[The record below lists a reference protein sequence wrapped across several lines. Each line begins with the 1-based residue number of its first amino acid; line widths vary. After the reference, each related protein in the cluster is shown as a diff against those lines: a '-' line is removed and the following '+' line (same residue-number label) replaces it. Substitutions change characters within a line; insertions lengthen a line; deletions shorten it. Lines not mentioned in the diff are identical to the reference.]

1 MPTWTLAFPALPGAA
16 SLLPLHQILTEGQR
30 RVFSAPSQPYPIQ
43 PMSESTLEKHVF
55 QAEIQQLLDLVV
67 HSLYTDKEIFLRELI
82 SNASDA
88 MEKLRHIEATEKNI
102 HQPTLPMEIHITT
115 DEEAGTLTIS
125 DHGIGMSHE
134 ELVKNLGTIAHSG
147 TKAFLKAVKDGGGSP
162 QNMIGQFGVGFYS
175 AFMVADSV
183 AVHTRSWHADS
194 PELVWT
200 SDGKSGYEIEDA
212 SGLDRGSKLVLTLK
226 DDCKEYATE
235 SRIKHLIERY
245 SNFVGFP
252 ILLNGT
258 RVNEVEAL
266 WLKNKS
272 EVTDEQYKAFYQ
284 FACKAWDEP
293 QYRLHFSAD
302 APITINSLLFAPSEN
317 PERMGFT
324 KAEPA
329 VALYSRKVLID
340 AAPKDLL
347 PDWMRFMKGVVDSA
361 DIPLNI
367 SRETMQDSA
376 LIRKLGGVISKRVIK
391 MFEKEAEADP
401 EKYRAF
407 YKKFDR
413 FFKEGVATDY
423 ANREALAK
431 LLRFES
437 SLTDGG
443 AVCGFTDYVS
453 RMKDGQESIYYLVGG
468 SRDQIETSPYL
479 EAFRSRGLEVIY
491 FVDAVDEYV
500 VDSLGTFDGKKL
512 VSIRHGGVE
521 LDDVEQ
527 EGEALSAEQTTALC
541 DFLKNELGE
550 RVTSVSIGKRLV
562 DSPVIALVP
571 SDGMSPQMRQ
581 MMKAMDEN
589 FKDEVKVE
597 MEINPRHPLVKKL
610 AEAKDSNPEVAAL
623 VAGQLLDNALITAG
637 LLEDARDTVSRMNR
651 LMEKALG

>member
-1 MPTWTLAFPALPGAA
+1 MGIFRPVPTNR
-16 SLLPLHQILTEGQR
+16 SI
-30 RVFSAPSQPYPIQ
+30 
-43 PMSESTLEKHVF
+43 PMSVTTPEKHVF

-102 HQPTLPMEIHITT
+102 HQPTLPLEIHITT
-115 DEEAGTLTIS
+115 NEEARTLTIA
-125 DHGIGMSHE
+125 DHGIGMSHD

-147 TKAFLKAVKDGGGSP
+147 TKAFLKSVKEGGASP
-162 QNMIGQFGVGFYS
+162 ANMIGQFGVGFYS
-175 AFMVADSV
+175 AFMVADKV
-183 AVHTRSWHADS
+183 DVHSRSWHADS
-194 PELVWT
+194 PELVWS
-200 SDGKSGYEIEDA
+200 SDGKSGYEIEET
-212 SGLDRGSKLVLTLK
+212 SGLDRGSKLVLHLK
-226 DDCKEYATE
+226 EDCAEYATE
-235 SRIKHLIERY
+235 ARVKHLIETY

-272 EVTDEQYKAFYQ
+272 EITDEQYKAFYQ

-293 QYRLHFSAD
+293 SYRLHFSAD
-302 APITINSLLFAPSEN
+302 APLAINSLVFAPTEN

-324 KAEPA
+324 KTECG

-340 AAPKDLL
+340 SSPKDLL
-347 PDWMRFMKGVVDSA
+347 PEWMRFMKGVVDSA

-376 LIRKLGGVISKRVIK
+376 LIRKLGSVISKRVIR

-401 EKYRAF
+401 EKYRSF
-407 YKKFDR
+407 YRKFDR

-437 SLTDGG
+437 SMTEPG

-453 RMKDGQESIYYLVGG
+453 RMKDGQDTIYYLVGPN
-468 SRDQIETSPYL
+468 RELIESSPYL
-479 EAFRSRGLEVIY
+479 EAFKARGLEVIY
-491 FVDAVDEYV
+491 FMDAIDEYV
-500 VDSLGTFDGKKL
+500 VDSLGTFDGRKL
-512 VSIRHGGVE
+512 ASIRNAGVE
-521 LDDVEQ
+521 LEDQ
-527 EGEALSAEQTTALC
+527 ATEGESLSQEQTAALC
-541 DFLKNELGE
+541 DFLKQELGE
-550 RVTSVSIGKRLV
+550 RVTSVSSGKRLV
-562 DSPVIALVP
+562 ENPVIALVP
-571 SDGMSPQMRQ
+571 ADGMSPQMRQ

-589 FKDEVKVE
+589 FKDEIKVE
-597 MEINPRHPLVKKL
+597 LEINPRHPLVRKL
-610 AEAKDSNPEVAAL
+610 AEATEANPDLAKL
-623 VAGQLLDNALITAG
+623 VSQQLLDNALISAG
-637 LLEDARDTVSRMNR
+637 LLEDARDTVSRMNT
-651 LMEKALG
+651 LMEKAMGA

>member
-1 MPTWTLAFPALPGAA
+1 
-16 SLLPLHQILTEGQR
+16 
-30 RVFSAPSQPYPIQ
+30 
-43 PMSESTLEKHVF
+43 MSVTTPEKHVF

-102 HQPTLPMEIHITT
+102 HQPTLPLEIHITT
-115 DEEAGTLTIS
+115 DEEAGTLTIA

-147 TKAFLKAVKDGGGSP
+147 TKAFLKAVKESGGSP

-175 AFMVADSV
+175 AFMVADTV
-183 AVHTRSWHADS
+183 AVHSRSWHADS

-200 SDGKSGYEIEDA
+200 SDGKSGYEIEET
-212 SGLDRGSKLVLTLK
+212 SGLERGSKLVLSLK
-226 DDCKEYATE
+226 EDCKEYATE
-235 SRIKHLIERY
+235 SRIKHLIETY

-252 ILLNGT
+252 ILLNGK
-258 RVNEVEAL
+258 RINEVEAL

-272 EVTDEQYKAFYQ
+272 DITDEQYKAFYQ

-293 QYRLHFSAD
+293 SYRLHFSAD
-302 APITINSLLFAPSEN
+302 APLAINSLVFAPSEN

-324 KAEPA
+324 KTEPSI
-329 VALYSRKVLID
+329 ALYCKKVLID
-340 AAPKDLL
+340 PSPKDLL

-376 LIRKLGGVISKRVIK
+376 LIKKLGSVISKRVIK

-401 EKYRAF
+401 EKYRGF

-413 FFKEGVATDY
+413 FFKEGIATDY
-423 ANREALAK
+423 PNRESLAK

-437 SLTDGG
+437 SLTEAG

-453 RMKDGQESIYYLVGG
+453 RMKDGQETIYYLVGPN
-468 SRDQIETSPYL
+468 REHIESSPYL
-479 EAFRSRGLEVIY
+479 EAFKSRGLEVIY
-491 FVDAVDEYV
+491 FTDAVDEYV

-521 LDDVEQ
+521 LDDQ
-527 EGEALSAEQTTALC
+527 AAEGESLTEEQTTALC
-541 DFLKNELGE
+541 DFLKTELGD
-550 RVTSVSIGKRLV
+550 RVTSVASGKRLV

-571 SDGMSPQMRQ
+571 ADGMSPQMRQ

-597 MEINPRHPLVKKL
+597 LEINPRHPLVRKL
-610 AEAKDSNPEVAAL
+610 AETKDSNPDLAQL
-623 VAGQLLDNALITAG
+623 VSRQLLDNALIAAG
-637 LLEDARDTVSRMNR
+637 LLEDARDTVKRMND
-651 LMEKALG
+651 LMVKAMGA

>member
-1 MPTWTLAFPALPGAA
+1 
-16 SLLPLHQILTEGQR
+16 
-30 RVFSAPSQPYPIQ
+30 
-43 PMSESTLEKHVF
+43 
-55 QAEIQQLLDLVV
+55 
-67 HSLYTDKEIFLRELI
+67 
-82 SNASDA
+82 
-88 MEKLRHIEATEKNI
+88 
-102 HQPTLPMEIHITT
+102 
-115 DEEAGTLTIS
+115 
-125 DHGIGMSHE
+125 
-134 ELVKNLGTIAHSG
+134 
-147 TKAFLKAVKDGGGSP
+147 
-162 QNMIGQFGVGFYS
+162 MIGQFGVGFYS
-175 AFMVADSV
+175 AFMVAEKV

-194 PELVWT
+194 PQLVWT
-200 SDGKSGYEIEDA
+200 SDGKSGYEIEETT
-212 SGLDRGSKLVLTLK
+212 GLDRGSKLVLTLK
-226 DDCKEYATE
+226 EDCKEYATE
-235 SRIKHLIERY
+235 SRIKHLIRTY

-293 QYRLHFSAD
+293 SYRLHFSAD
-302 APITINSLLFAPSEN
+302 APLAINSLLFAPTEN

-340 AAPKDLL
+340 PSPKDLL

-376 LIRKLGGVISKRVIK
+376 LIRKLGGVISKRVIR

-401 EKYRAF
+401 EKYRGF

-413 FFKEGVATDY
+413 FFKEGVATDH

-437 SLTDGG
+437 SLTDPG

-453 RMKDGQESIYYLVGG
+453 RMKDGQESIYYLVGA
-468 SRDQIETSPYL
+468 SREQIESSPYL
-479 EAFRSRGLEVIY
+479 EAFKSRGLEVIY
-491 FVDAVDEYV
+491 FMDAVDEYV
-500 VDSLGTFDGKKL
+500 VDALGTFDGKKL
-512 VSIRHGGVE
+512 VSVRHGGVE
-521 LDDVEQ
+521 LDDQAQ
-527 EGEALSAEQTTALC
+527 EGESLTPEQTTALC
-541 DFLKNELGE
+541 DFLKNQLGD
-550 RVTSVSIGKRLV
+550 RVTSVTSGKRLV

-571 SDGMSPQMRQ
+571 ADGLSPQMRQ

-597 MEINPRHPLVKKL
+597 LEINPRHPLVRKL
-610 AEAKDSNPEVAAL
+610 SAAMDSNPEVAAL
-623 VAGQLLDNALITAG
+623 VAGQLLDNALIAAG
-637 LLEDARDTVSRMNR
+637 LLEDARDTVSRMNK
-651 LMEKALG
+651 LMEKAMA